1 MKTNSVQDGYV
12 ARVEVKECLGAK
24 FLFFFLSFLFLSSG
38 VTNVPQLQDC
48 AP

>member
-1 MKTNSVQDGYV
+1 MKTNSVQDDYV

-24 FLFFFLSFLFLSSG
+24 FLFFSFLFLSG

>member
-24 FLFFFLSFLFLSSG
+24 FLFFFSFLFLSSG